1 MNMRFLPATA
11 SKSCGYG
18 CSRTIFDW
26 GIRHSGDR
34 VPKLDAAHGSN
45 NFYLDNRDDI
55 KRCDLVVSMCAME

>member
-11 SKSCGYG
+11 SKSSGYG

-55 KRCDLVVSMCAME
+55 KRGRLTYEFV